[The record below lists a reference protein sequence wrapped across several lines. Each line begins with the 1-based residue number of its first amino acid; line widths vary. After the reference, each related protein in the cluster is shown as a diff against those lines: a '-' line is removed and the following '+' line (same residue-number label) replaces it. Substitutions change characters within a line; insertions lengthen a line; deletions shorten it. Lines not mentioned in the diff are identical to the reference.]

1 MTLLCTVY
9 FYSRMSKLVKTGQM
23 RCPIS
28 PSAIPETLS
37 GGREPTL
44 ESRSLTSPS
53 AVWHACTFT
62 HPTHHNQNS
71 NVQSQ
76 YHKLGRKS
84 GIPWNSIGPWGS
96 SYRNSGAKIRF
107 SVLQNQP
114 VFLWILSQCFITFMS
129 VCFET
134 GVPVWLRL
142 PLNLRYSFLSLPV
155 LGCQDLSP
163 HYQCRHPI
171 PCLLDTT
178 FFLFLFLETGAHC
191 VILTG
196 LEPSKSCPVCIP
208 GSRIQV
214 MCRGVWQ
221 RVICTWCLSQKVIY
235 KCLVLNMKYFDNTLA
250 YLFIH
255 IFHFMYIRG
264 NIW

>member
-1 MTLLCTVY
+1 MFSLICKVHYFHILRVWKAAWVTYIVGQMTLLCTVY

-84 GIPWNSIGPWGS
+84 GIPWNSTGPWGS

-114 VFLWILSQCFITFMS
+114 VFLWILSQS
-129 VCFET
+129 V
-134 GVPVWLRL
+134 
-142 PLNLRYSFLSLPV
+142 
-155 LGCQDLSP
+155 
-163 HYQCRHPI
+163 
-171 PCLLDTT
+171 LL
-178 FFLFLFLETGAHC
+178 H
-191 VILTG
+191 
-196 LEPSKSCPVCIP
+196 S
-208 GSRIQV
+208 
-214 MCRGVWQ
+214 
-221 RVICTWCLSQKVIY
+221 CLS
-235 KCLVLNMKYFDNTLA
+235 VLRQVFLCDS
-250 YLFIH
+250 
-255 IFHFMYIRG
+255 G
-264 NIW
+264 CP